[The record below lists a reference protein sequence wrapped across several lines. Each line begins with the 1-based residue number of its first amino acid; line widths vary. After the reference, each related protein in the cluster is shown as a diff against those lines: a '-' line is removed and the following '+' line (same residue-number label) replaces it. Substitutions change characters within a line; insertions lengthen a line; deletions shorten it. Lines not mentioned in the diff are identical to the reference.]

1 MAWFGEWVLDRG
13 LPDELTATGSL
24 LETPLGYVNKLRL
37 FWTPFYSGAIAT
49 PGQQVRPTKYRK
61 PAKKVL

>member
-37 FWTPFYSGAIAT
+37 FWTPFY
-49 PGQQVRPTKYRK
+49 
-61 PAKKVL
+61 